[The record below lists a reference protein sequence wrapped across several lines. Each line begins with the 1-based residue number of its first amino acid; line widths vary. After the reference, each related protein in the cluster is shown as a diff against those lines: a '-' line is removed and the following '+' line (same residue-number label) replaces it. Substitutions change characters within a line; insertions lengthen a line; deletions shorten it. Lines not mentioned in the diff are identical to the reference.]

1 MGFENSLKYLEIP
14 FPLLLSPL
22 IEMCSLPSA
31 IILKSV
37 ALLYW
42 KTVSLML
49 LDKLVGEA
57 ISDLS
62 YKTKDQL
69 MTEIIQVLRAK
80 AKVGSD

>member
-37 ALLYW
+37 VLLYW